1 MIGVQSKAY
10 AMMITRHQTARGIAF
25 LLIFLL
31 ALVGPVESY
40 AAMQAPDSEEEP
52 TVRVYRKVAPA
63 TILIASAYL
72 PRHHLSSDR
81 RSGIGSGV
89 ILDEKGEILTNAH
102 VVEGA
107 SKIMVI
113 LHDGTRLPA
122 EVVGSDQ
129 VSDIAL
135 LRVRLPS
142 GKPYAVAV
150 LGDSDH
156 VQIGQ
161 KVLAIGH
168 PFGLGY
174 ALTTGVIS
182 GFGATPDKAGIGRER
197 VIQTSAAVNPGNS
210 GGPLVDLEGR
220 VIGITNAVLIGA
232 QNIGFAIPINAAKEI
247 MAELRD
253 QGHIV
258 RPWLGISGTWL
269 PDEVI
274 DLFALPL
281 AKGFL
286 VEDVD
291 EGSPAEK
298 VGLKAGTLN
307 VTLEGGSVVLGGDII
322 KTVDGVDVMTPE
334 QFAKVFKRLKVGQTI
349 ELDTLRNGERRTI
362 TMTLQE
368 LPRSRTPQGRQRAT
382 EKVEL
387 RPSEL
392 QHAAP
397 VQWSTRIR
405 F

>member
-1 MIGVQSKAY
+1 
-10 AMMITRHQTARGIAF
+10 MMITRHQTAGGIVF
-25 LLIFLL
+25 LFVFLS
-31 ALVGPVESY
+31 AIVTPAESY
-40 AAMQAPDSEEEP
+40 AAMQVSDSEEEP
-52 TVRVYRKVAPA
+52 AVRVYKKVAPA

-72 PRHHLSSDR
+72 SRHHLASDR

-107 SKIMVI
+107 SKIMVT

-135 LRVRLPS
+135 LRVQLPS

-156 VQIGQ
+156 AQIGQ

-182 GFGATPDKAGIGRER
+182 GFGATPDMAGSIGRER

-232 QNIGFAIPINAAKEI
+232 QNIGFAIPINTAKEI
-247 MAELRD
+247 MAELRNH
-253 QGHIV
+253 GHVV

-298 VGLKAGTLN
+298 AGLKAGTLK
-307 VTLEGGSVVLGGDII
+307 VMLEDGPVVLGGDIV

-334 QFAKVFKRLKVGQTI
+334 QFAKVFKRLRVGQAI
-349 ELDTLRNGERRTI
+349 ELDTLRNGEHRTV
-362 TMTLQE
+362 TMTPQE
-368 LPRSRTPQGRQRAT
+368 LPRAQAPQGRQRVS

-387 RPSEL
+387 RPSEF
-392 QHAAP
+392 QPEVP
-397 VQWSTRIR
+397 VRWGTRIR